1 MTGSI
6 AEAAFATAT
15 TILRAETQATVEGSI
30 RSFGQALGYD
40 RFVLFA
46 ASSAREEVVDRIYWV
61 EGAWFGD
68 GKHVD
73 ATSYVRRCP
82 VTHHMLEVHEPFFWT
97 KTTGA
102 SGECY
107 RMVDTPQGE
116 GIHGIQI
123 PIFGPLGLEGAMSL
137 GGTRIDAS
145 VTARLALSLAA
156 GAAFATVRRLLD
168 GPSEKIAIRL
178 SEREREVL
186 SWTAAGRRQVD
197 IAAILGLSERT
208 VENHLRRIRKRLG
221 ASTTAQAIRTAIQNG
236 DIES

>member
-6 AEAAFATAT
+6 AETAFTTAT
-15 TILRAETQATVEGSI
+15 LIVRAETQETVEDAI
-30 RSFGQALGYD
+30 RLFGRMLGYD

-46 ASSAREEVVDRIYWV
+46 ASSAREDIVDRIYWV
-61 EGAWFGD
+61 EGDWFGD

-82 VTHHMLEVHEPFFWT
+82 VTHHMLEAHEPFFWT
-97 KTTGA
+97 KTSGA

-107 RMVDTPQGE
+107 RIVQTPTGE

-137 GGTRIDAS
+137 GGTRIDAT
-145 VTARLALSLAA
+145 VVARLALSMVA

-236 DIES
+236 DIDS

>member
-1 MTGSI
+1 MSGSI
-6 AEAAFATAT
+6 AEAAFAAATA
-15 TILRAETQATVEGSI
+15 IMRAEAPETAQDAI
-30 RSFGQALGYD
+30 RSFGRMLGYD

-46 ASSAREEVVDRIYWV
+46 ASSAREDIVDRIYWV
-61 EGAWFGD
+61 EGDWFGD
-68 GKHVD
+68 GRHVD

-82 VTHHMLEVHEPFFWT
+82 VTHHMLEAHAPFFWT
-97 KTTGA
+97 KTSGA

-107 RMVDTPQGE
+107 RMVDTPHGK
-116 GIHGIQI
+116 GIHGIQV

-145 VTARLALSLAA
+145 PAARLALPMVA
-156 GAAFATVRRLLD
+156 GTAFATVRRLVD
-168 GPSEKIAIRL
+168 GPSDRIAVRL
-178 SEREREVL
+178 SEREREIL
-186 SWTAAGRRQVD
+186 SWTASGRRQGD

-236 DIES
+236 DIGS

>member
-6 AEAAFATAT
+6 AEAAFAVAT
-15 TILRAETQATVEGSI
+15 MILRTKTQATVEDAI
-30 RSFGQALGYD
+30 RSFGQELGYD

-61 EGAWFGD
+61 EGDWFGD

-82 VTHHMLEVHEPFFWT
+82 VTHHMLETHEPFFWT

-102 SGECY
+102 SGEYY
-107 RMVDTPQGE
+107 RIVDTPQGA

-137 GGTRIDAS
+137 GGTQIDAS

>member
-1 MTGSI
+1 MTDTI
-6 AEAAFATAT
+6 AERAFGSATM
-15 TILRAETQATVEGSI
+15 IVRAQTQGAIEDAI
-30 RSFGQALGYD
+30 RSFGQKLGYD

-46 ASSAREEVVDRIYWV
+46 ASSAREDIVDRIYWV
-61 EGAWFGD
+61 EGDWFGD
-68 GKHVD
+68 GKEVD
-73 ATSYVRRCP
+73 AASYVRRCP
-82 VTHHMLEVHEPFFWT
+82 VTHHMLEAHEPFFWT
-97 KTTGA
+97 KTSGV

-107 RMVDTPQGE
+107 RMVDTPQGA

-145 VTARLALSLAA
+145 VMARLALSMIA
-156 GAAFATVRRLLD
+156 GVAFATVRKLID

-221 ASTTAQAIRTAIQNG
+221 ASTTAQAIRTAMQSG
-236 DIES
+236 DIGS